1 MISGDAAELLRNCS
15 SVAEVKTIHAQICEH
30 NLHDGSAKK
39 RRRFLENLVV
49 QMYAQCGSVTD
60 ARQAFDT
67 MSSRKNVF
75 SWTIIISAYVRADHG
90 SDALQLF
97 RTMNQEG
104 DRADEVTLTTLL
116 GACSSLEDLQQGKM
130 IHSLVKELGY
140 GEQDGE
146 EQDLMVG
153 NSLVNMYAK
162 CRSLAD
168 AIAIFD
174 RMKNRSVFSWTI
186 MVTAFAQN
194 GQLQRAIQC
203 YRQMC
208 CDGVDPNAVTFVALL
223 AACSSGGELAA
234 GRKIAA
240 RVEASGLDSDL
251 IVGSAIVNFY
261 GKCGRLDEAREAFD
275 RMPAK
280 NNVTWNGMIA
290 AYVQS
295 GAATQAMDLF
305 ATMEDEGVVPDAM
318 AVSSILGAC
327 SRLESGKR
335 IHSAVIDRRQELQ
348 SDRAVC
354 NALVHMY
361 ARCGSLDDARL
372 VFLAIPSKNTV
383 SWTTIIAAFA
393 QQENRDYIEA
403 AFQLFREMDLDG
415 VAPTEVT
422 IFYALETCSKMDRGG
437 LASGRALHTAMD
449 TAGRVELLSS
459 VEVLN
464 SLLDMYA
471 SCGSLIDA
479 EAIFDR
485 LLGSSSK
492 NVDVVSWT
500 NMIAAYVQHGQSSS
514 ALLLAKKMDL
524 EGVKPDE
531 IAMSTILGACTAH
544 QATSLGRE
552 LHRRARE
559 LGYASNTI
567 VGNALVFMYGS
578 WGRVDDAAR
587 VFQELKNA
595 NSPDSNTFTAMIAGY
610 ARQGRTLQA
619 LSLYNE
625 MNLHGVEPRDAT
637 FTSIFQACSHA
648 GFLAKALEHF
658 VFIYDFQGLEPTA
671 EHFGCV
677 VDLLGRSGFVR
688 EAEELVLAMP
698 FEPDIVAWRSL
709 LASCGGSDQGASRR
723 AAEEAVHLQPS
734 GCSSHYVLLSNLVR
748 TLNHHH
754 EKNAYL

>member
-1 MISGDAAELLRNCS
+1 
-15 SVAEVKTIHAQICEH
+15 
-30 NLHDGSAKK
+30 
-39 RRRFLENLVV
+39 
-49 QMYAQCGSVTD
+49 
-60 ARQAFDT
+60 
-67 MSSRKNVF
+67 
-75 SWTIIISAYVRADHG
+75 
-90 SDALQLF
+90 
-97 RTMNQEG
+97 
-104 DRADEVTLTTLL
+104 
-116 GACSSLEDLQQGKM
+116 
-130 IHSLVKELGY
+130 
-140 GEQDGE
+140 GE

-280 NNVTWNGMIA
+280 NN
-290 AYVQS
+290 
-295 GAATQAMDLF
+295 
-305 ATMEDEGVVPDAM
+305 
-318 AVSSILGAC
+318 
-327 SRLESGKR
+327 
-335 IHSAVIDRRQELQ
+335 
-348 SDRAVC
+348 
-354 NALVHMY
+354 
-361 ARCGSLDDARL
+361 
-372 VFLAIPSKNTV
+372 
-383 SWTTIIAAFA
+383 
-393 QQENRDYIEA
+393 
-403 AFQLFREMDLDG
+403 
-415 VAPTEVT
+415 
-422 IFYALETCSKMDRGG
+422 
-437 LASGRALHTAMD
+437 
-449 TAGRVELLSS
+449 
-459 VEVLN
+459 
-464 SLLDMYA
+464 
-471 SCGSLIDA
+471 
-479 EAIFDR
+479 
-485 LLGSSSK
+485 

-648 GFLAKALEHF
+648 GFLAK
-658 VFIYDFQGLEPTA
+658 
-671 EHFGCV
+671 
-677 VDLLGRSGFVR
+677 
-688 EAEELVLAMP
+688 
-698 FEPDIVAWRSL
+698 
-709 LASCGGSDQGASRR
+709 
-723 AAEEAVHLQPS
+723 
-734 GCSSHYVLLSNLVR
+734 
-748 TLNHHH
+748 
-754 EKNAYL
+754 